1 MLLIVKSELLLE
13 KMVKNRTFAF
23 NKKVQRHVLR
33 KSANDARQKSITED
47 PDEEPVIEDSK
58 RISSLRSLKNTITEK
73 PKEDLSL

>member
-13 KMVKNRTFAF
+13 KMMKNRTSAF
-23 NKKVQRHVLR
+23 NKKVQWHVLR
-33 KSANDARQKSITED
+33 KGANDARQKSITED

>member
-1 MLLIVKSELLLE
+1 MTQDKNLLP
-13 KMVKNRTFAF
+13 
-23 NKKVQRHVLR
+23 
-33 KSANDARQKSITED
+33 ED